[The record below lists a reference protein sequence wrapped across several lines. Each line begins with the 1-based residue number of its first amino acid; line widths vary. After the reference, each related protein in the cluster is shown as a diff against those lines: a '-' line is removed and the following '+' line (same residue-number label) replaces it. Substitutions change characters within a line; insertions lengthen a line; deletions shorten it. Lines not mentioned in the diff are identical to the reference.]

1 MHRADR
7 MMLEDRSIELEKIGL
22 HWSGMTLYRFKKLQG
37 FLLSELQQQAY
48 YDELKIFLFPC
59 TAGAVKGGDTFIYDY
74 DVLPFL
80 RHRFKDSSNSEKA

>member
-1 MHRADR
+1 M
-7 MMLEDRSIELEKIGL
+7 EGRSIEVEKIGP
-22 HWSGMTLYRFKKLQG
+22 HWSGMSLYKFKKLHG

-59 TAGAVKGGDTFIYDY
+59 TAGSVKGGDTFIYDY

-80 RHRFKDSSNSEKA
+80 RHKFKDSSNSEKA

>member
-1 MHRADR
+1 M
-7 MMLEDRSIELEKIGL
+7 EGRSIEVEKIGP
-22 HWSGMTLYRFKKLQG
+22 HWSGMTLYKFKKLHG

-48 YDELKIFLFPC
+48 
-59 TAGAVKGGDTFIYDY
+59 Y